1 MIPQWHSRTFRVAY
15 WDKLGRPP
23 RNPRFALALDSWWV
37 EPARVGVVEQV
48 LQEQPA
54 RLRIRWEDGHTTV
67 LTPSDGAA
75 SIAPR
80 AG

>member
-1 MIPQWHSRTFRVAY
+1 MKAEVGDRIV
-15 WDKLGRPP
+15 
-23 RNPRFALALDSWWV
+23 V
-37 EPARVGVVEQV
+37 ESEKVGQAARVGVIEEV

-54 RLRIRWEDGHTTV
+54 RLRIRWEDGHITV

-80 AG
+80 DG